1 MKKKILSGVLIFIS
15 VLWILLWPKFDLMN
29 QKTKIFLD
37 NTLKNTLI
45 SYATVR
51 LINGAVSIIKHSE
64 IDIQPAGVG
73 VNIAAGEIL
82 DPLDDLTER
91 VSSLLFTG
99 IVSMGVMEIFYN
111 LSIPLFNIV
120 FPLILIL
127 MSVMLYKESLK
138 EKLMPFLK
146 FLIIIAFLRFVFP
159 ISAFFSYEINRY
171 YQNEINQIQ
180 KKLHIVKLQNNSFT
194 IPKTSSTFLG
204 FIRNKIDVLNS
215 KIEDIKKTYETIS
228 ENLDM
233 IIDNLMKLA
242 YIYFALFLINVI
254 LIPFILIY
262 GVKRLIED
270 IK

>member
-1 MKKKILSGVLIFIS
+1 VKRKIILLLLLATAFLWLIFQ
-15 VLWILLWPKFDLMN
+15 PKLTPLN
-29 QKTKIFLD
+29 EKTKEFLD

-73 VNIAAGEIL
+73 VNIAVGEIL

-111 LSIPLFNIV
+111 LSVPLFNIV
-120 FPLILIL
+120 FPLILLLVSII
-127 MSVMLYKESLK
+127 LYKESLK

-180 KKLHIVKLQNNSFT
+180 NNLHIVKLQNGSFT

-242 YIYFALFLINVI
+242 YIYFALFLINIV

-262 GVKRLIED
+262 GVKKLLEVKI
-270 IK
+270 